1 MVPMAPKRTPKVS
14 EAEARL
20 ARLEEEM
27 REVAARRDLS
37 TGEDRSDAHH
47 HPAEA
52 ATDAEERERALRSQL
67 EAQRRQETARRA
79 KQAISDGTYGFC
91 VDCEAEIPAARL
103 RIRPDAER
111 CVPCQ
116 TVADRRR

>member
-1 MVPMAPKRTPKVS
+1 MPGMAPKRTPKMT
-14 EAEARL
+14 EAESRL

-27 REVAARRDLS
+27 REVAARRDLRD
-37 TGEDRSDAHH
+37 GERSDAHH

-79 KQAISDGTYGFC
+79 KQALSDGTYGVC
-91 VDCEAEIPAARL
+91 VECGAEIPAARL